1 LNDEH
6 SSVRSSAADAL
17 GEIGDSATVTALIQ
31 ALNDEHFYVRWRAA
45 NALGKIGNSTAVTG
59 LIQALN
65 DEHSS
70 VRSSAADALGEIA
83 SPEKL
88 PELTD
93 LLSTT
98 TKTYLLDTIS
108 KIQNRCKFYNYTLT
122 QPPRPHP
129 TPISISMTYILH
141 LDAFPQRITSKHFA
155 RK

>member
-1 LNDEH
+1 M
-6 SSVRSSAADAL
+6 RSSAADAL